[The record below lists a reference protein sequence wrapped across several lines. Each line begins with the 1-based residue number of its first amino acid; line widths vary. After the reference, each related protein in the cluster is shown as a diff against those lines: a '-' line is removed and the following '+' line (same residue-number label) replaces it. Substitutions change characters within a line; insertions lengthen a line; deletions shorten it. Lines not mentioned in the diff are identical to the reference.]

1 MIAPAGTPRDVV
13 QRMSD
18 EVNRIIRSE
27 ETRARLEAMGTFAEG
42 TSPQDCD
49 AFIASETAKWAT
61 VIKNAGVTA
70 D

>member
-1 MIAPAGTPRDVV
+1 
-13 QRMSD
+13 MSD

-27 ETRARLEAMGTFAEG
+27 ETRAKLEAMGTFAEG
-42 TSPQDCD
+42 TTPQACD

>member
-1 MIAPAGTPRDVV
+1 
-13 QRMSD
+13 MSD

-27 ETRARLEAMGTFAEG
+27 ETRAKLEAMGTFAEG
-42 TSPQDCD
+42 TTPQACD
-49 AFIASETAKWAT
+49 AFIASETTKWAT

>member
-1 MIAPAGTPRDVV
+1 VV

-27 ETRARLEAMGTFAEG
+27 ETRTKLEAMGTFAEG
-42 TSPQDCD
+42 TSPQACD
-49 AFIASETAKWAT
+49 TFISSETAKWAT